1 MKLICNTL
9 FLAIL
14 FSITLSAQDEKK
26 AIIKM
31 LEAETEA
38 WSNVDYEKWASC
50 WVHSDIAQL
59 ATTQPNA
66 TILIEGWQQIDDY
79 FRSFFDTGVKLEMN
93 FLKQEIKI
101 DLGTDMAFV
110 SFIEKEKFK
119 SNFSNTMRQTRVVK
133 KQRMD
138 GRFLLPM

>member
-1 MKLICNTL
+1 MRSELPEKRQKTGVGIIQKTKNMKLICNTL

-66 TILIEGWQQIDDY
+66 TILIEGW
-79 FRSFFDTGVKLEMN
+79 
-93 FLKQEIKI
+93 
-101 DLGTDMAFV
+101 
-110 SFIEKEKFK
+110 
-119 SNFSNTMRQTRVVK
+119 
-133 KQRMD
+133 
-138 GRFLLPM
+138 